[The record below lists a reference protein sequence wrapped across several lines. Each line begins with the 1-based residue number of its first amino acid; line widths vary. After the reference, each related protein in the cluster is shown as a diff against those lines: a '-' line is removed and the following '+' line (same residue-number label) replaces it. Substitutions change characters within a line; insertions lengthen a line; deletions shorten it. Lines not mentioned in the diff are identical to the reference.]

1 MPDAALTPLISMMI
15 KLEAA
20 RPVLCRGLMAYRCYS
35 LAIKPLSAPL
45 PSLCHATPCGS
56 VFRSTGEF
64 GHELTLSGMFQKFFR
79 GINRHVF
86 RLERI
91 TNPDVTLKVPSNSAH
106 RDSTRPLRGNVGQYR
121 PMKALWGLFDAG
133 SVRTGRIVT
142 KNDMQ

>member
-1 MPDAALTPLISMMI
+1 MMI

-56 VFRSTGEF
+56 VLRSAGKF
-64 GHELTLSGMFQKFFR
+64 GHALALSGMFQKFLR

-91 TNPDVTLKVPSNSAH
+91 TNPDVTPKVPSNSAH
-106 RDSTRPLRGNVGQYR
+106 RENWRSISASTEQ
-121 PMKALWGLFDAG
+121 
-133 SVRTGRIVT
+133 
-142 KNDMQ
+142 

>member
-1 MPDAALTPLISMMI
+1 MTITMMRSVVVSICNSYSAAFCNGRADAALTPLISMMI

-56 VFRSTGEF
+56 VLRSAGKF
-64 GHELTLSGMFQKFFR
+64 GHALALSGMFQKFLR

-91 TNPDVTLKVPSNSAH
+91 TNPDVTPKVPSNSAH
-106 RDSTRPLRGNVGQYR
+106 RENWRSISASTEQ
-121 PMKALWGLFDAG
+121 
-133 SVRTGRIVT
+133 
-142 KNDMQ
+142 